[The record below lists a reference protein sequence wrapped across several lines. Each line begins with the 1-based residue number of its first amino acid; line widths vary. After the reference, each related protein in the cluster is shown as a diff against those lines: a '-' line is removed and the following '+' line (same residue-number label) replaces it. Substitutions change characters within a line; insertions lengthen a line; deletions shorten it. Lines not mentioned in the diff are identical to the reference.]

1 MEKQIRKIKLIYSGE
16 LIFIAVVFLV
26 IGLLELLKVITI
38 KDWVQLVFK
47 IVTLA
52 GAVWLIADFLW
63 TLLSPRKRAKNSLMD
78 KIMML
83 PLAAYLLAFDI
94 YGFVSPR
101 PYEYYQIGIPIAFF
115 YISCAYI
122 FQGIFHYKHPVPMV
136 VEMINEASQEVQ
148 DEKQREESADK
159 LLLEGEQ
166 ADEADDDNDYDNDDV
181 GNAEGE

>member
-1 MEKQIRKIKLIYSGE
+1 
-16 LIFIAVVFLV
+16 
-26 IGLLELLKVITI
+26 
-38 KDWVQLVFK
+38 
-47 IVTLA
+47 
-52 GAVWLIADFLW
+52 
-63 TLLSPRKRAKNSLMD
+63 
-78 KIMML
+78 ML

-159 LLLEGEQ
+159 LLLEG
-166 ADEADDDNDYDNDDV
+166 DHHDDSDDNNDYDSNDVD
-181 GNAEGE
+181 NAEGE

>member
-52 GAVWLIADFLW
+52 GAAWLIVDFLW
-63 TLLSPRKRAKNSLMD
+63 TLLSEKKRMKNSLMD
-78 KIMML
+78 KAMML
-83 PLAAYLLAFDI
+83 PLAAYLLMFDI
-94 YGFVSPR
+94 YGLVSAR

-115 YISCAYI
+115 YIACAYI

-148 DEKQREESADK
+148 DDKQREETADK
-159 LLLEGEQ
+159 LLAEGEIT
-166 ADEADDDNDYDNDDV
+166 EGDDNNDYDDDDV
-181 GNAEGE
+181 ENAEGD

>member
-16 LIFIAVVFLV
+16 LLLIAVVFLV

-52 GAVWLIADFLW
+52 GVAWLIIDFLW
-63 TLLSPRKRAKNSLMD
+63 TLLSPKKRAKNSLMD
-78 KIMML
+78 KAMML
-83 PLAAYLLAFDI
+83 PLALYLLAFDI

-101 PYEYYQIGIPIAFF
+101 PYEYYQIGVPIAFF
-115 YISCAYI
+115 YIACSYI

-136 VEMINEASQEVQ
+136 VEMINEATQEAEAVQ
-148 DEKQREESADK
+148 QQAEAADK
-159 LLLEGEQ
+159 LLEEGEAQ
-166 ADEADDDNDYDNDDV
+166 TDDNDDNEEESV
-181 GNAEGE
+181 GNDSGE

>member
-52 GAVWLIADFLW
+52 GAAWLIADFLW
-63 TLLSPRKRAKNSLMD
+63 TLLSLKKRAKNSLMD
-78 KIMML
+78 KVMML

-101 PYEYYQIGIPIAFF
+101 PYEYYQIGVPIAFF
-115 YISCAYI
+115 YIACAYI

-136 VEMINEASQEVQ
+136 IEMINEASQEVQ
-148 DEKQREESADK
+148 DDKQREETADK
-159 LLLEGEQ
+159 LLSEGE
-166 ADEADDDNDYDNDDV
+166 DLKDGDDDNGNDV
-181 GNAEGE
+181 ENAQGE

>member
-16 LIFIAVVFLV
+16 LLLIAVVFLV

-52 GAVWLIADFLW
+52 GAAWLIIDFLW
-63 TLLSPRKRAKNSLMD
+63 TLLSPKKRAKNSLMD
-78 KIMML
+78 KVMML

-101 PYEYYQIGIPIAFF
+101 PYEYYQIGIPIALF
-115 YISCAYI
+115 YIACAYI
-122 FQGIFHYKHPVPMV
+122 FQAIFHYKHPVPMV

-148 DEKQREESADK
+148 DDKEREVAADK
-159 LLLEGEQ
+159 LLEEGESVT
-166 ADEADDDNDYDNDDV
+166 DGDNDDLDDNDNVD
-181 GNAEGE
+181 GATGE